1 MLQVLQIQKFD
12 LSLFS
17 VYGTGPKVRIGR
29 IFLVEVC

>member
-17 VYGTGPKVRIGR
+17 VYGPKVRIGQF
-29 IFLVEVC
+29 FLVEMC